1 MFLTIH
7 RENYSKERG
16 GIFIFSFARTKK
28 EKRKTYS
35 DTFKLRAQFRL
46 IFFISN
52 NAIDLSDKLPII
64 LHFIMVEKFYCL
76 YIKFSF

>member
-28 EKRKTYS
+28 KREKLTLTR
-35 DTFKLRAQFRL
+35 
-46 IFFISN
+46 SN
-52 NAIDLSDKLPII
+52 YARNFD
-64 LHFIMVEKFYCL
+64 
-76 YIKFSF
+76 

>member
-35 DTFKLRAQFRL
+35 DTFKLRAQFR
-46 IFFISN
+46 FS
-52 NAIDLSDKLPII
+52 LSLQQRYRSVRQTAYHPAFHHGRKILLPI
-64 LHFIMVEKFYCL
+64 
-76 YIKFSF
+76 